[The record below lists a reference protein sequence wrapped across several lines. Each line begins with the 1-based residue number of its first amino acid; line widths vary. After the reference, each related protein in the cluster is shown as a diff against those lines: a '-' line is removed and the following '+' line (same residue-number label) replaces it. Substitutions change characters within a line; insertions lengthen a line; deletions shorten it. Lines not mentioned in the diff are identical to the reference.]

1 VNARNSLILK
11 RPRPFLG
18 SVDTSELAASM
29 QDNPAEVM
37 MEPTSSG
44 RLPRTTTAEIRERWM
59 GLLDLSYATRR
70 VTHAVLESGVHAI
83 VAPASCVQEP
93 KRGLLEA
100 DLRIAFRQIPE
111 MARPVRLS
119 LEKIALYELPLQ
131 NDFRRWMASYGADIA
146 AGKTNAAVFVDL
158 AYLEA
163 SLLDQFHGSGV
174 LVDFRVPMAL
184 FRRGAL
190 VDSANVL
197 AVTAAMV
204 FEGRSFADAAA
215 RLAHQTLDRLETY
228 AGAFWKLTRLYSVC
242 RWKIVSDRFV
252 MEVPG
257 GSVLLALHYQEL
269 RDDPSRALED
279 WRLQIES
286 LLPEAGAEAR
296 WRFPAASAA

>member
-1 VNARNSLILK
+1 MGTCNLLILK
-11 RPRPFLG
+11 LPRSFID
-18 SVDTSELAASM
+18 SVDVSEVAAAM

-37 MEPTSSG
+37 TEPASLG
-44 RLPRTTTAEIRERWM
+44 RLPRSTTAEIRERWM
-59 GLLDLSYATRR
+59 GLLELSYATRR
-70 VTHAVLESGVHAI
+70 VTHAVIETGVHAV
-83 VAPASCVQEP
+83 VAPARCVEQA
-93 KRGLLEA
+93 KRELLEA
-100 DLRIAFRQIPE
+100 DLRTAFRQVPE

-119 LEKIALYELPLQ
+119 LEKIALYDLPLQ
-131 NDFRRWMASYGADIA
+131 DDFRHWLGPYGAEIA
-146 AGKTNAAVFVDL
+146 AGATNAAVFVDL

-174 LVDFRVPMAL
+174 LVDFRVPMTL

-190 VDSANVL
+190 VDTANVL

-242 RWKIVSDRFV
+242 GWKIVNDRFV

-257 GSVLLALHYQEL
+257 GSVLLALHYEEL

-286 LLPEAGAEAR
+286 LLPEAAPESR
-296 WRFPAASAA
+296 WQFPAAAA